1 MTLPTTM
8 LARSSGLVD
17 PIFVQWPIE
26 KKETTNTS
34 ALAPSKCFETSA
46 MGIPSMLVR
55 HKAGAVSP
63 LLCNVYL
70 YRRYRGR
77 PSEMACSSAM
87 RMIL

>member
-1 MTLPTTM
+1 
-8 LARSSGLVD
+8 
-17 PIFVQWPIE
+17 
-26 KKETTNTS
+26 
-34 ALAPSKCFETSA
+34 